1 MLGCRLA
8 KTLACRYVCLQCA
21 VKVTFAVKLK
31 VTVTGDS
38 GRLCIDCSLTG
49 RRLANALDVK
59 RCVSRNERWKDL
71 RSCCLPLSPGGGEY
85 DQEDFCAFIRHK
97 RRFAHRISNTTY
109 NIYPV
114 VIVHT
119 AITEGFPSVSLDSAW
134 WRNCD
139 KRSCWGV
146 SGLPLLYIVWD
157 LLGESCWNLDV
168 KCCSLL
174 PFVEQS
180 WRRSHGSP
188 GVQTSRK
195 ILFGVFCGS
204 IIKVSLNYTKH
215 DICLVYFVMH
225 VLSEGKFFIDY
236 NSKIFKT
243 VLTV

>member
-1 MLGCRLA
+1 M
-8 KTLACRYVCLQCA
+8 
-21 VKVTFAVKLK
+21 TFGVKLK
-31 VTVTGDS
+31 VTVAGNAGRVCVDS
-38 GRLCIDCSLTG
+38 CSLTG
-49 RRLANALDVK
+49 RRLLTLLMWNAVCLEMNVEKTCGRAVYHCHQVVENTTRKTFVRLLD
-59 RCVSRNERWKDL
+59 
-71 RSCCLPLSPGGGEY
+71 
-85 DQEDFCAFIRHK
+85 I
-97 RRFAHRISNTTY
+97 RRFTHRISNTTY

-119 AITEGFPSVSLDSAW
+119 AITEGFPSLSVDSPW

-139 KRSCWGV
+139 KRSCWGA
-146 SGLPLLYIVWD
+146 SGLPILYIVWD

-204 IIKVSLNYTKH
+204 DPHRKIIKVSLNYTKH
-215 DICLVYFVMH
+215 GLCLVYFVMH